1 MTDRMRLLFGACL
14 TALLA
19 TELVRRPVVHFDET
33 TNNRVHHVEHID
45 PFRYG
50 GPKAPD
56 ALIERAGD
64 VDNQEIDDTGD
75 YRSSKSSARSKRPRN
90 SSGESNYP

>member
-1 MTDRMRLLFGACL
+1 MAEAMRLLFGACL

-19 TELVRRPVVHFDET
+19 TELVGGPVVHFDET
-33 TNNRVHHVEHID
+33 TNHRVPRAVHID
-45 PFRYG
+45 PFRQG

-56 ALIERAGD
+56 ALIERAGG
-64 VDNQEIDDTGD
+64 VDNGGIDDTGC

-90 SSGESNYP
+90 SSGDANYP